1 MNTQIIAIAN
11 QKGGV
16 GKTTTCANLGI
27 GLAQAGK
34 KVLLIDGDPQGSLT
48 ISLGHPQPDKLP
60 FTLSDA
66 MGRILM
72 DEPLRPGEGILHHP
86 EGVDLMP
93 ADIQLSG
100 MEVSLV
106 NAMSRETILRQYLDT
121 LKGQYSHILIDCQ
134 PSLGMLTVNA
144 LAAANRIIIPVQAE
158 YLPAKGLEQ
167 LLSTVNKV
175 KRQINPKLQ
184 IDGILL
190 TMVDSRTNF
199 AKEISALLR
208 ETYGSKIKVFGTEI
222 PHSVRAK
229 EISAEGKSIFAH
241 DPSGKVAV
249 AENGSQDFTVIANSG
264 YSISSVTVDGGAI
277 VERKAEGTYT
287 VKNVTKNCTVT
298 ATFSKNSS
306 SGGSSSSSTRYT
318 VSVEDTDNGSVKVSP
333 TRASKGS
340 TVTVTVKPDEGYELD
355 KLTVTGKDGDS
366 IKLTDKGDGKYT
378 FKMPASKV
386 EVEAVFTAIETEPEQ
401 PESLPFT
408 DVSSGEWY
416 YDAVAYVYEKG
427 LMDGTSAVTFDPGA
441 VLTRAMT
448 AQGLWNL
455 AGSPAAPG
463 GAGFTDVAADA
474 WYAGAVNW
482 AAARGIVKGYDTG
495 AFGPEDSVTR
505 EQLAAILYRYA
516 QAKGYDTTQGGMA
529 VREFSDSASIS
540 DWAQEAMAWAVN
552 AQVLSGKGNGVLDP
566 QGTATRAEVAQM
578 LMNFGEHVG

>member
-48 ISLGHPQPDKLP
+48 ISLGNPQPDKLP

-158 YLPAKGLEQ
+158 
-167 LLSTVNKV
+167 
-175 KRQINPKLQ
+175 
-184 IDGILL
+184 

-241 DPSGKVAV
+241 DPSGKVA
-249 AENGSQDFTVIANSG
+249 
-264 YSISSVTVDGGAI
+264 
-277 VERKAEGTYT
+277 
-287 VKNVTKNCTVT
+287 
-298 ATFSKNSS
+298 
-306 SGGSSSSSTRYT
+306 
-318 VSVEDTDNGSVKVSP
+318 
-333 TRASKGS
+333 
-340 TVTVTVKPDEGYELD
+340 EGYKNLTKEVL
-355 KLTVTGKDGDS
+355 KL
-366 IKLTDKGDGKYT
+366 
-378 FKMPASKV
+378 
-386 EVEAVFTAIETEPEQ
+386 
-401 PESLPFT
+401 
-408 DVSSGEWY
+408 
-416 YDAVAYVYEKG
+416 EKQREKNRAG
-427 LMDGTSAVTFDPGA
+427 LG
-441 VLTRAMT
+441 R
-448 AQGLWNL
+448 
-455 AGSPAAPG
+455 
-463 GAGFTDVAADA
+463 
-474 WYAGAVNW
+474 
-482 AAARGIVKGYDTG
+482 
-495 AFGPEDSVTR
+495 
-505 EQLAAILYRYA
+505 
-516 QAKGYDTTQGGMA
+516 
-529 VREFSDSASIS
+529 
-540 DWAQEAMAWAVN
+540 
-552 AQVLSGKGNGVLDP
+552 
-566 QGTATRAEVAQM
+566 
-578 LMNFGEHVG
+578 